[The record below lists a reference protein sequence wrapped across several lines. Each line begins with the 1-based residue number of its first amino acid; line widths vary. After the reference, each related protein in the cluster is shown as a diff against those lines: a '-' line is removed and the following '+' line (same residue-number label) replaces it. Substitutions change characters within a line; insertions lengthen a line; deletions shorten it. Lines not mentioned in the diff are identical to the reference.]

1 MCAQS
6 INIII
11 ATDLL
16 LMKIKFTGM
25 LLTKEN
31 HISALGRTKQDRAN
45 IILPFC
51 VVHRSKT
58 TCLLFTA
65 VLRQLTKQTWQTNLY
80 RAFWQCEN
88 KITAFC
94 VTPVKHSVI

>member
-11 ATDLL
+11 DTDLL

-31 HISALGRTKQDRAN
+31 HISALGRPKQDRAN
-45 IILPFC
+45 IILRFC
-51 VVHRSKT
+51 VVHNMSPIYSCT
-58 TCLLFTA
+58 STA
-65 VLRQLTKQTWQTNLY
+65 YETNM
-80 RAFWQCEN
+80 AN
-88 KITAFC
+88 
-94 VTPVKHSVI
+94 